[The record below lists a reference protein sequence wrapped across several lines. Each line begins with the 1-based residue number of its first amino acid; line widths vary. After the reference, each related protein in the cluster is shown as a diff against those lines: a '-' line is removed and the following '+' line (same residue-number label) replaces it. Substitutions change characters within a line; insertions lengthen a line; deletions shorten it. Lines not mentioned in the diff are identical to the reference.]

1 MGLTYPSGLC
11 DTDKCVSPNLSLV
24 VGGFNKLR
32 KLVLCGRQ
40 YGQRSQA
47 QGKHRAMVKT
57 SRLSLGAQCY
67 SGIQGQLSDLGY
79 REILVLH

>member
-1 MGLTYPSGLC
+1 MGKGARLKG
-11 DTDKCVSPNLSLV
+11 N
-24 VGGFNKLR
+24 N
-32 KLVLCGRQ
+32 
-40 YGQRSQA
+40 
-47 QGKHRAMVKT
+47 RAMVKT